1 VICTATSERHLTA
14 LVDRIREQASEAGV
28 EPINIEGT
36 PDSGWLLVDYGDVI
50 VHIFSKALR
59 DFYHL
64 ERVWTDA
71 TTIVRVM

>member
-1 VICTATSERHLTA
+1 MICTATSERHLTA
-14 LVDRIREQASEAGV
+14 LVDRIREQASAVGV

-36 PDSGWLLVDYGDVI
+36 PDSGWLLIDYGDVI
-50 VHIFSKALR
+50 VHVFSSALR